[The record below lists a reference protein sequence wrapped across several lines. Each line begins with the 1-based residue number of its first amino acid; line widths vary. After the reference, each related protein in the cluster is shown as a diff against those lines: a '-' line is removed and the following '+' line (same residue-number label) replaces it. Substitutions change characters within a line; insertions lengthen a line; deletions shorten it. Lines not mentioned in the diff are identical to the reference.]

1 MRMARIPFNSPV
13 RMKGSA
19 GRLRSLLL
27 AAVLLSGSF
36 AWLAAEGLVTEQL
49 IQWAIKKYG
58 STAGDRMRGW
68 QRLMDKDKDKDEGEK
83 LKSVNDFFNQLTY
96 RSDLNI
102 WGQTDYWA
110 TPVEAL
116 GKGKA
121 DCEDYSIAKYFTLRE
136 MGVPDEKMRIMYVKA
151 LELNEAHMVLT
162 YYPTPSSV
170 PLVLD
175 NLKRSIL
182 PADRR
187 ADLAPVY
194 SFNAEGLWLAKNL
207 GRGKKVGSSDRL
219 NRWEQLKERMAKELK
234 P

>member
-1 MRMARIPFNSPV
+1 MLL
-13 RMKGSA
+13 G
-19 GRLRSLLL
+19 LLL
-27 AAVLLSGSF
+27 WSAF
-36 AWLAAEGLVTEQL
+36 AWLAADGLVTEEL
-49 IQWAIKKYG
+49 IKWVTDKYG

-68 QRLMDKDKDKDEGEK
+68 QRLMEGSRNKDETAK
-83 LKSVNDFFNQLTY
+83 LNEVNDFFNRLSY

-102 WGQTDYWA
+102 WGQKDYWA

-136 MGVPDEKMRIMYVKA
+136 LGVPDDKLRIMYVKA

-162 YYPTPSSV
+162 YYPDPGAV

-175 NLKRSIL
+175 NLNRRIL
-182 PADRR
+182 SASKR

-194 SFNAEGLWLAKNL
+194 SFNGEGLWLAKNL
-207 GRGKKVGSSDRL
+207 GKGKRLGSSGRI
-219 NRWEQLKERMAKELK
+219 NRWEDLKERMAKEMK

>member
-1 MRMARIPFNSPV
+1 MDSTAPHRGQSCWRPSRVLP
-13 RMKGSA
+13 
-19 GRLRSLLL
+19 LLL
-27 AAVLLSGSF
+27 LLGVFS
-36 AWLAAEGLVTEQL
+36 WIAAEGLVTEQM
-49 IQWAIKKYG
+49 IQWVTDKYG
-58 STAGDRMRGW
+58 GTAGDRMRGW
-68 QRLMDKDKDKDEGEK
+68 QRLMSNNQDKDDLAK
-83 LKSVNDFFNQLTY
+83 LELVNDFFNLLTY

-102 WGQTDYWA
+102 WGQKDYWA

-136 MGVPDEKMRIMYVKA
+136 LGVPDEKMRIMYVKA

-162 YYPTPSSV
+162 YYSDPGAV

-175 NLKRSIL
+175 NLKRRIL
-182 PADRR
+182 SANKR

-194 SFNAEGLWLAKNL
+194 SFNGEGLWLAKNL
-207 GRGKKVGSSDRL
+207 GRGKKLGSSGRI
-219 NRWEQLKERMAKELK
+219 NRWEDLKARMAKEMK

>member
-1 MRMARIPFNSPV
+1 MARTPLI
-13 RMKGSA
+13 RDRH
-19 GRLRSLLL
+19 GRRHLKLLFALLL
-27 AAVLLSGSF
+27 WSAF
-36 AWLAAEGLVTEQL
+36 AWLAADGLVTEEL
-49 IQWAIKKYG
+49 IQWATEKYG

-68 QRLMDKDKDKDEGEK
+68 QRLMEKNQQKDEATK
-83 LKSVNDFFNQLTY
+83 LAVVNDFFNLLTY

-102 WGQTDYWA
+102 WGQKDYWA

-136 MGVPDEKMRIMYVKA
+136 LGVPDEKMRIMYVKA

-162 YYPTPSSV
+162 YYSDPGAV
-170 PLVLD
+170 PVVLD
-175 NLKRSIL
+175 NLNRRIL
-182 PADRR
+182 SANKR

-207 GRGKKVGSSDRL
+207 GRGKKLGSSGRL
-219 NRWEQLKERMAKELK
+219 NRWEDLKARMAKELK